1 MSENLA
7 LSPRVIALGEA
18 LRPISLKLHTQ
29 MGTPTRRTLA
39 VYDLVGSI
47 WSHLD
52 GLGSTVGEL
61 ETKVRALGRL
71 VSGEGSDADIYRTA
85 GGLEVYID
93 NLLESCAEIRQWRLG
108 ASDAPAR
115 DLLAGIYLHVL
126 AEIRDWID
134 EMLEVI
140 ADPVAALERRG
151 LPTSGHVELQL
162 DLILTEAPQL
172 AELRRWAERNITVD
186 HVLPSAPAGKPGL
199 GFCGTVVA
207 AVLGFAIGGFLFG
220 DEE

>member
-52 GLGSTVGEL
+52 GLGNTVGEL
-61 ETKVRALGRL
+61 ETKVRALGR
-71 VSGEGSDADIYRTA
+71 
-85 GGLEVYID
+85 
-93 NLLESCAEIRQWRLG
+93 
-108 ASDAPAR
+108 
-115 DLLAGIYLHVL
+115 
-126 AEIRDWID
+126 
-134 EMLEVI
+134 
-140 ADPVAALERRG
+140 
-151 LPTSGHVELQL
+151 
-162 DLILTEAPQL
+162 
-172 AELRRWAERNITVD
+172 
-186 HVLPSAPAGKPGL
+186 
-199 GFCGTVVA
+199 
-207 AVLGFAIGGFLFG
+207 FLFG

>member
-93 NLLESCAEIRQWRLG
+93 NLLESCAEVRQWRLG